1 MEAPLFLRQ
10 GLGGGRLTGPASR
23 DAHGASFF
31 FSIWQRRKERPPDG
45 RDLLR
50 EDYQPGTARKERKK
64 PALWRMR
71 NGDGRIPGWGPPGIC
86 IAADDHKQAG
96 FQVSLWHFSTQ
107 QSACFRLWS
116 SPSAQDS
123 ASGARSTFSKV
134 TGMTIVRH
142 VRRSTSDTR
151 RKACAQGRRNNNSGN
166 LGELIFRWMK

>member
-23 DAHGASFF
+23 DARSASFF
-31 FSIWQRRKERPPDG
+31 FSIWQRRKERPPEGCDF
-45 RDLLR
+45 LR

-71 NGDGRIPGWGPPGIC
+71 TGDGRIPGWGPSGIC

-107 QSACFRLWS
+107 QSACFRRWS

-123 ASGARSTFSKV
+123 ASGARSTFSKD
-134 TGMTIVRH
+134 TGMTIREQMLVYGKEADSKR
-142 VRRSTSDTR
+142 
-151 RKACAQGRRNNNSGN
+151 
-166 LGELIFRWMK
+166 